1 MSTPVPAAPAAPAV
15 GAAPAAPAAPA
26 VGASPAVVAPSDV
39 AAAPAADLA
48 SSFLSK
54 LGLTGG
60 RARGSRK
67 IRLPGEHMNLQPSA
81 PISGQ
86 KIRKIKP
93 FAFKTSDQKKY
104 LARLRSSPCRS
115 ATQKKCKGRKL
126 RQSCKYARGTKR
138 AFCRRRSNKNYRA

>member
-1 MSTPVPAAPAAPAV
+1 MSGKPTEPEPKLDEIESTGVNSPVPGSEDQRG
-15 GAAPAAPAAPA
+15 GAR
-26 VGASPAVVAPSDV
+26 
-39 AAAPAADLA
+39 
-48 SSFLSK
+48 K
-54 LGLTGG
+54 
-60 RARGSRK
+60 RK
-67 IRLPGEHMNLQPSA
+67 IRLGGEHMNLQPSA

>member
-1 MSTPVPAAPAAPAV
+1 MSAPVPAAAPAAAPAAPAAAPAAPAV
-15 GAAPAAPAAPA
+15 VAAPAAAAPE
-26 VGASPAVVAPSDV
+26 S
-39 AAAPAADLA
+39 

-93 FAFKTSDQKKY
+93 FVFKTRDQKKY
-104 LARLRSSPCRS
+104 LARLKSSPCRS
-115 ATQKKCKGRKL
+115 VSEKKCKSRKL
-126 RQSCKYARGTKR
+126 RQSCKMAKGAKR
-138 AFCRRRSNKNYRA
+138 TFCRRRSNKNYQK

>member
-1 MSTPVPAAPAAPAV
+1 MPGKTTESVTPKSEIPGPGPGSELDDVDSTGVNLPGVSGGESNDQRG
-15 GAAPAAPAAPA
+15 GARK
-26 VGASPAVVAPSDV
+26 G
-39 AAAPAADLA
+39 
-48 SSFLSK
+48 
-54 LGLTGG
+54 
-60 RARGSRK
+60 K
-67 IRLPGEHMNLQPSA
+67 IRLGGEHMNLQPSA

>member
-1 MSTPVPAAPAAPAV
+1 MPYVPSIDPPETTPRK
-15 GAAPAAPAAPA
+15 G
-26 VGASPAVVAPSDV
+26 GEDD
-39 AAAPAADLA
+39 ADETTPRKGKR
-48 SSFLSK
+48 SS
-54 LGLTGG
+54 
-60 RARGSRK
+60 ARKRK
-67 IRLPGEHMNLQPSA
+67 IRLSGEHMNLQPSA

-93 FAFKTSDQKKY
+93 FVFKTSDQKKY

>member
-1 MSTPVPAAPAAPAV
+1 MSQTP
-15 GAAPAAPAAPA
+15 GAETPGTGHGPETRSSESALNDIDSTGVNLPGDSDDQRG
-26 VGASPAVVAPSDV
+26 GAR
-39 AAAPAADLA
+39 
-48 SSFLSK
+48 K
-54 LGLTGG
+54 
-60 RARGSRK
+60 RK
-67 IRLPGEHMNLQPSA
+67 IRLGGEHMNLQPSA
-81 PISGQ
+81 PISVK

-93 FAFKTSDQKKY
+93 FAFMTIDQKKY

>member
-1 MSTPVPAAPAAPAV
+1 MSAPIPAAPGPAP
-15 GAAPAAPAAPA
+15 PA
-26 VGASPAVVAPSDV
+26 VGASPAVVAAPGPAVV
-39 AAAPAADLA
+39 AAPGPAAPES

-93 FAFKTSDQKKY
+93 FVFKTRDQKKY
-104 LARLRSSPCRS
+104 LARLKSSPCRS
-115 ATQKKCKGRKL
+115 VSEKKCKSRKL
-126 RQSCKYARGTKR
+126 RQSCKMAKGAKR
-138 AFCRRRSNKNYRA
+138 SFCRRRSNKNYQK